1 MQLYITLIVNM
12 LIKDVIDSIIIN
24 QKPLLL

>member
-1 MQLYITLIVNM
+1 MQLYIALIINM
-12 LIKDVIDSIIIN
+12 LIKDVLDSIIIN

>member
-1 MQLYITLIVNM
+1 MQLYITLIINM